1 MVHGYKLQ
9 QTSKYNDRVEEIRRI
24 GENKNPNPRKSSI
37 LLSTFIFTI
46 MVGMTQALSTQFKS
60 CRLLLG
66 NVWNKE
72 LSIVQRRILRKL
84 RSKKRSRSRNVVANQ
99 NSHIQL
105 ATRRKLSL
113 FYHEGIH
120 RRERTTSE
128 FVPFLLDLET
138 RLDVLLVRTH
148 FCQTIPQARQL
159 ISHGRVCV
167 NNAVRSINHFKV
179 SPGDVIS
186 FQNNEAVIAEVRRS
200 LFCSVLK
207 IMGQVQNQPIRLWR
221 RTKVECSLPRQ
232 SLRRA
237 QQNEDPFV
245 QFHLANAQSGTKH
258 DDTKMKK
265 LRKVDVHDFFT

>member
-1 MVHGYKLQ
+1 
-9 QTSKYNDRVEEIRRI
+9 
-24 GENKNPNPRKSSI
+24 
-37 LLSTFIFTI
+37 
-46 MVGMTQALSTQFKS
+46 MVGMTQALYTQFKS

-66 NVWNKE
+66 NVWHKE

-148 FCQTIPQARQL
+148 FCQSIPQARQL
-159 ISHGRVCV
+159 ISHRRVCV
-167 NNAVRSINHFKV
+167 NNTIRSINHFKV

-186 FQNNEAVIAEVRRS
+186 FQNNEAVSAEIRKS

-207 IMGQVQNQPIRLWR
+207 IIGQVQNQPIRLWR
-221 RTKVECSLPRQ
+221 KTKVEW
-232 SLRRA
+232 LR
-237 QQNEDPFV
+237 
-245 QFHLANAQSGTKH
+245 LLKTKAGSRILMKSAFLKDLH
-258 DDTKMKK
+258 TTTQEAGIEKSKKTGSAAVCLGSHFAEHNKMKRH
-265 LRKVDVHDFFT
+265 LYNFTWRVLNLAQNMTIPK

>member
-1 MVHGYKLQ
+1 
-9 QTSKYNDRVEEIRRI
+9 
-24 GENKNPNPRKSSI
+24 
-37 LLSTFIFTI
+37 

-66 NVWNKE
+66 NVWHKE

-105 ATRRKLSL
+105 ATR
-113 FYHEGIH
+113 IH

-148 FCQTIPQARQL
+148 FCQSIPQARQL
-159 ISHGRVCV
+159 ISHRRVCV
-167 NNAVRSINHFKV
+167 NNTIRSINHFKV

-186 FQNNEAVIAEVRRS
+186 FQKNEAVSAEIRRS

-207 IMGQVQNQPIRLWR
+207 IIGQVQNQPIRMWR
-221 RTKVECSLPRQ
+221 RTKVEW
-232 SLRRA
+232 LR
-237 QQNEDPFV
+237 
-245 QFHLANAQSGTKH
+245 LLKTKAGSRILMKSAFLKDLH
-258 DDTKMKK
+258 TTTREAGIEKSKKTGSAAVCLGSHFAEHNKMKSHLYNFTWRVLK
-265 LRKVDVHDFFT
+265 LAQNMTIPK